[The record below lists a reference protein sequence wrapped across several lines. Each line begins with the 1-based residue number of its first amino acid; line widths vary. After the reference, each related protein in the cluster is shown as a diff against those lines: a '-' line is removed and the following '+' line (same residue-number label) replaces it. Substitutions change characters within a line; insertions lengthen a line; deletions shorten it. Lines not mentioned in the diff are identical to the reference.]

1 MSFDLSLN
9 GFMPNPFDSIPEE
22 HRQAAEQVA
31 AYLVNVRGGAMFL
44 SGADVRLLAQWLE
57 ESVPVPAILCAI
69 DKVSDKRRAN
79 RVKTRLSLNRCKGTL
94 KKLLYKNAPGE
105 GKEGKD
111 VESASTIGE
120 AMKQWSLDIR
130 NDWNDESVLV
140 DAQRSFA
147 NRLDYASKQTW
158 DREVTA
164 DHVITWINDFQDGAW
179 AEYGSAQMHWIE
191 DAEIELQHLKR
202 LLTGQR
208 WVEAVEEV
216 ARDRMRQFFPLIQAQ
231 ELWDRLNGVSV

>member
-9 GFMPNPFDSIPEE
+9 GFMSTPFDSIPEE

-44 SGADVRLLAQWLE
+44 SGADVRLLAQWLDE
-57 ESVPVPAILCAI
+57 AIPVPAILCAI
-69 DKVSDKRRAN
+69 DKVSAKRRAN

-94 KKLLYKNAPGE
+94 KKLLYKNAP
-105 GKEGKD
+105 KEAA
-111 VESASTIGE
+111 ESVMATSYGE
-120 AMKQWSLDIR
+120 AMAQWSLDIR
-130 NDWNDESVLV
+130 NEWNEESVLV
-140 DAQRSFA
+140 RAQRSFA
-147 NRLDYASKQTW
+147 NRLDHAAKQTW
-158 DREVTA
+158 GRDAMAEYI
-164 DHVITWINDFQDGAW
+164 ITWINDFQDAAW

-191 DAEIELQHLKR
+191 DAEMELQHLKR

-231 ELWDRLNGVSV
+231 ELWHRLNGVSV

>member
-9 GFMPNPFDSIPEE
+9 GFMSTPFDSIPEE

-44 SGADVRLLAQWLE
+44 SGADVRLLAQWLDE
-57 ESVPVPAILCAI
+57 AIPVPAILCAI
-69 DKVSDKRRAN
+69 DKVSEKRRAN
-79 RVKTRLSLNRCKGTL
+79 RVKSRLSLNRCKGTL
-94 KKLLYKNAPGE
+94 KKLLYKNAP
-105 GKEGKD
+105 KEEAEL
-111 VESASTIGE
+111 VVASSYGE
-120 AMKQWSLDIR
+120 AMKQWSLEIR
-130 NDWNDESVLV
+130 NEWNEQSVLV

-147 NRLDYASKQTW
+147 NRLDYASKQSW
-158 DREVTA
+158 DREA
-164 DHVITWINDFQDGAW
+164 MAEHIITWINDFQDGAW
-179 AEYGSAQMHWIE
+179 AEYGSAQMKWIE

-231 ELWDRLNGVSV
+231 ELWNRLNGVSA

>member
-9 GFMPNPFDSIPEE
+9 GFMSNPFDSIPEE
-22 HRQAAEQVA
+22 HRLAAEQVA

-44 SGADVRLLAQWLE
+44 SGADVRLLAQWLDE
-57 ESVPVPAILCAI
+57 AVPVPAILCAI
-69 DKVSDKRRAN
+69 DKVSEKRRAN
-79 RVKTRLSLNRCKGTL
+79 RVKTRLSLNRCKGAL
-94 KKLLYKNAPGE
+94 KKILYKNSP
-105 GKEGKD
+105 KENSEP
-111 VESASTIGE
+111 VVVTSYGE
-120 AMKQWSLDIR
+120 AMKNWSLDIR
-130 NDWNDESVLV
+130 NNWDEESVLV

-147 NRLDYASKQTW
+147 NRLDYAAKQKW
-158 DREVTA
+158 DREMMA
-164 DHVITWINDFQDGAW
+164 EHIITWINDFQDSAW
-179 AEYGSAQMHWIE
+179 AEYGSAQMKWIE

-231 ELWDRLNGVSV
+231 ELWNRLNGVSV

>member
-9 GFMPNPFDSIPEE
+9 GFMSNPFDSIPEE

-44 SGADVRLLAQWLE
+44 SGADVRLLAQWLDE
-57 ESVPVPAILCAI
+57 AIPVPAILCAI
-69 DKVSDKRRAN
+69 DKVSEKRRAN
-79 RVKTRLSLNRCKGTL
+79 RVKTRLSLNRCKSTL
-94 KKLLYKNAPGE
+94 KKLLYKNAP
-105 GKEGKD
+105 KE
-111 VESASTIGE
+111 ESELVVATSYGE
-120 AMKQWSLDIR
+120 AMKQWSLEIR
-130 NDWNDESVLV
+130 NEWNEESVLV

-147 NRLDYASKQTW
+147 NRLDYAAKQSW
-158 DREVTA
+158 DRQVMAEHIIA
-164 DHVITWINDFQDGAW
+164 WINDFQDGAW
-179 AEYGSAQMHWIE
+179 AEYGSAQMKWIE

-231 ELWDRLNGVSV
+231 ELWNRLNGVSA

>member
-9 GFMPNPFDSIPEE
+9 GFMSHPFDSIPEE

-44 SGADVRLLAQWLE
+44 SGADVRLLAQWLDE
-57 ESVPVPAILCAI
+57 AVPVPAILCAI
-69 DKVSDKRRAN
+69 DKVSEKRRAN
-79 RVKTRLSLNRCKGTL
+79 RVKTRLSLNRCKSTL
-94 KKLLYKNAPGE
+94 KKLLYKKSP
-105 GKEGKD
+105 KEEKQP
-111 VESASTIGE
+111 VVVTSIGE
-120 AMKQWSLDIR
+120 AMTQWSLDIR
-130 NDWNDESVLV
+130 NDWNEATVLV

-147 NRLDYASKQTW
+147 NRLDYAAKQDW
-158 DREVTA
+158 DRESTA
-164 DHVITWINDFQDGAW
+164 DHIITWINDFQDGAW

>member
-1 MSFDLSLN
+1 MRFDLSLN
-9 GFMPNPFDSIPEE
+9 GFMSTPFDSIPEE

-44 SGADVRLLAQWLE
+44 SGADVRLLAQWLDE
-57 ESVPVPAILCAI
+57 AIPVPAILCAI
-69 DKVSDKRRAN
+69 DKVSAKRRAN

-94 KKLLYKNAPGE
+94 KKLLYKNVPNE
-105 GKEGKD
+105 Q
-111 VESASTIGE
+111 VESVIATSYGE
-120 AMKQWSLDIR
+120 AMTQWSLDIR
-130 NDWNDESVLV
+130 NEWNEASVLV
-140 DAQRSFA
+140 EAQRSFA
-147 NRLDYASKQTW
+147 NRLDYAAKQTW
-158 DREVTA
+158 DREA
-164 DHVITWINDFQDGAW
+164 MAEHIITWINDFQDGAW
-179 AEYGSAQMHWIE
+179 AEYGSAQMQWIE

-231 ELWDRLNGVSV
+231 ELWNRLNGVSV